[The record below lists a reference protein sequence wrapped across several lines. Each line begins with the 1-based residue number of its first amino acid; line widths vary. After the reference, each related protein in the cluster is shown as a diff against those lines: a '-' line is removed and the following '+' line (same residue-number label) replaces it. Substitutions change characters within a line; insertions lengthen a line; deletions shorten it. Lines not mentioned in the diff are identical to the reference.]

1 MALHG
6 GFYFTVGVKD
16 GVEVA
21 LLRGVGVDVSV
32 ADWVGVV
39 GGVVVALLRGVRVMV
54 GVLLGTGVLVG
65 VSDGVG
71 VYRAFIWFWA
81 SVRRFSGSA
90 SLPNAMAA

>member
-1 MALHG
+1 LPEVSSFFYEEVNVLALHG
-6 GFYFTVGVKD
+6 GFYFT
-16 GVEVA
+16 
-21 LLRGVGVDVSV
+21 VDVSV